1 MLTADPRFPDE
12 FAGGDEDETPAATPR
27 DVDLGFD
34 PSSIPDAPTP
44 PVDLSGG
51 DSTEALDQATQDAIA
66 AAMAEDDDYRMASN
80 LTPRSNPTPSGSG
93 AGMGMGGYSPY
104 ADAVSGGAGMGG
116 FGSGAMASSA
126 SGGGAARR
134 DNFGGGRGGAASN
147 DFVDEDGVRAA
158 DGSYRDN
165 LLGGPSSRM
174 APAFNMQGVPPALQA
189 QMQAAMASM
198 QTDLG
203 SGGAGMGMGMGGMGG
218 NLGVGMG
225 GGMMSTNDI
234 PDSDWMFPPPR
245 NLTCAA
251 GGDVREARNQAKD
264 ARKWLLVNVQS
275 VDIFDSHRL
284 NRDTWSN
291 ETIQTLLDS
300 SFVFWQRSSGCSA
313 GADYIRLYKVSHD
326 DLPHIAIIGP
336 TGATLWS
343 QTGFIQP
350 DELSMAL
357 VEFIEQNDLD
367 ATTLPKPKH
376 RCVACRG
383 NGRRTDARGEAHAH
397 HTAHI
402 PCTLSRTS
410 PHCAPAR
417 PVPARRPTSST

>member
-1 MLTADPRFPDE
+1 VGAVVPRLSAGASAAVAVALTGTGPGWLDAAFR
-12 FAGGDEDETPAATPR
+12 GGE
-27 DVDLGFD
+27 
-34 PSSIPDAPTP
+34 
-44 PVDLSGG
+44 
-51 DSTEALDQATQDAIA
+51 
-66 AAMAEDDDYRMASN
+66 
-80 LTPRSNPTPSGSG
+80 
-93 AGMGMGGYSPY
+93 
-104 ADAVSGGAGMGG
+104 SGGAIGLAAIIVAATATGG
-116 FGSGAMASSA
+116 GGGVGAFVVGVAASSPA
-126 SGGGAARR
+126 FVSLGVRSLNGGG
-134 DNFGGGRGGAASN
+134 
-147 DFVDEDGVRAA
+147 VRLRAAA